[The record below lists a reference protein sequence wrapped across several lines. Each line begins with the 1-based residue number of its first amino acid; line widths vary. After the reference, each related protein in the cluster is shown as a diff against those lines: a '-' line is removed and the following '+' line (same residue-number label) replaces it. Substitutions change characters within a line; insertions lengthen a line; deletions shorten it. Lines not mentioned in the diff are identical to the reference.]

1 MTRGEIW
8 WADFGIPFGSEA
20 GFRRPVLI
28 VQDDAFNESRIRTIV
43 VLPLTTNLRLSDAPG
58 NVILKSKDSKLGS
71 DSVVIAAQLYALD
84 RQKFLEPVSKVNRE
98 IMERVENGMMLV
110 LGVTKSDI
118 NNRYNDGAPSREYS
132 GYQ

>member
-20 GFRRPVLI
+20 GYRRPVLI

-43 VLPLTTNLRLSDAPG
+43 VLPLTTNLRLADAAG
-58 NVILKSKDSKLGS
+58 NVLLKKQDSKLGS
-71 DSVVIAAQLYALD
+71 DSVVVTAQFYALD
-84 RQKFLEPVSKVNRE
+84 RQKFIEPVSKVTRD

-110 LGVTKSDI
+110 LGVTKNDI
-118 NNRYNDGAPSREYS
+118 NYRYN
-132 GYQ
+132 